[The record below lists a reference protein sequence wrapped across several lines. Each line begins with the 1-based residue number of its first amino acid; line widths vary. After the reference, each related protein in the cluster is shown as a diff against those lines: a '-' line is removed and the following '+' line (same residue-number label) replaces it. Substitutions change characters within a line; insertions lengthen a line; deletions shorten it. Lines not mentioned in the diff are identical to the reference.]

1 MMRTFENIDFW
12 RTEAQRTD
20 HAERADAA
28 FTASGGGTE
37 AALEVAAVDCRDPA
51 AGPSGR
57 RSGECGESDVRVTA
71 AGSESF
77 VRDIVCE
84 RVREAR

>member
-1 MMRTFENIDFW
+1 MHVCMFVCIYTHI
-12 RTEAQRTD
+12 
-20 HAERADAA
+20 HAYIQTYIRVC
-28 FTASGGGTE
+28 TCCGGGTE

>member
-1 MMRTFENIDFW
+1 MYACMYVYIHTYIRVCTCCCGGIVAVL
-12 RTEAQRTD
+12 EA
-20 HAERADAA
+20 
-28 FTASGGGTE
+28 
-37 AALEVAAVDCRDPA
+37 AAVDCRSPA